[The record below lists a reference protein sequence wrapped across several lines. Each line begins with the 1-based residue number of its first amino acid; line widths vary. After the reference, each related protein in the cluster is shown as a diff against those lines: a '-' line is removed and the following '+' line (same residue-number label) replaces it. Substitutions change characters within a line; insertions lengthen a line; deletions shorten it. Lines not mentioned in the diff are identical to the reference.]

1 MQHEK
6 ETLDAQVQSLTN
18 QLNEALNDDSLSVAQ
33 VYEKIIEAYKM
44 YTEGDKA
51 QALATVMGLV
61 AKEEVVGTF
70 GTLYAVSG
78 DALELVEEGAFGDLG
93 NIAQHFTQLTAYSF
107 LIFNLLCAPC
117 FAAIG
122 AIKREMNNAKWTW
135 GAIGYQCVFAYAIAL
150 IVYQLVGLATGQVAF
165 GVGTVAAV
173 IVLVIIL
180 YLLFRKGYQ
189 EKNVNQLSSVDAA
202 ARN

>member
-1 MQHEK
+1 
-6 ETLDAQVQSLTN
+6 
-18 QLNEALNDDSLSVAQ
+18 
-33 VYEKIIEAYKM
+33 
-44 YTEGDKA
+44 
-51 QALATVMGLV
+51 
-61 AKEEVVGTF
+61 
-70 GTLYAVSG
+70 
-78 DALELVEEGAFGDLG
+78 
-93 NIAQHFTQLTAYSF
+93 
-107 LIFNLLCAPC
+107 
-117 FAAIG
+117 
-122 AIKREMNNAKWTW
+122 MNNAKWTW